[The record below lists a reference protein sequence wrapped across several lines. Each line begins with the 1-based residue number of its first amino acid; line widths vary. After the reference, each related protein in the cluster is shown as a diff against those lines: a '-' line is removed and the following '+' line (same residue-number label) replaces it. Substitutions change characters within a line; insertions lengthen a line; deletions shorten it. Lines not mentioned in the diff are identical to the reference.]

1 MNQSWE
7 TEAKGAVL
15 SFQQDFS
22 GTNFVKDFI
31 LGIPTT
37 PRMKIL
43 PSLPATALVT
53 WTWGWPH
60 IFILI
65 AWVLTLFNRLT
76 RCSSTLAFGV
86 PHLLFP
92 ASHWI
97 LSLLAFSSHVARIH
111 HFPHATCGKQET
123 DGSRRE
129 EMCLQVWRER
139 TLKVEPSYEKWSN
152 GFLGGWYNKA

>member
-53 WTWGWPH
+53 
-60 IFILI
+60 
-65 AWVLTLFNRLT
+65 
-76 RCSSTLAFGV
+76 
-86 PHLLFP
+86 
-92 ASHWI
+92 
-97 LSLLAFSSHVARIH
+97 
-111 HFPHATCGKQET
+111 
-123 DGSRRE
+123 
-129 EMCLQVWRER
+129 
-139 TLKVEPSYEKWSN
+139 
-152 GFLGGWYNKA
+152 